1 VIRHVVLAMIVLAYA
16 GTAYLSP
23 LEWNARSVPEIAH
36 VADLPAQT
44 DQAKFSEFLRYTGI
58 AVTRAVKAPITAPV
72 MSESPVELGY
82 SFRQISVM
90 RLPLFG
96 YRELGL
102 SLYQEQADGYR
113 MVPLNDDY
121 KAELE
126 KETGAPLN
134 TNYIFPWWKYAWG
147 WLFVV
152 ALIGWYM
159 LQRRAEAA
167 AREVSG
173 II

>member
-1 VIRHVVLAMIVLAYA
+1 MIRHVVLALIVLAYA

-36 VADLPAQT
+36 VADLPPQT
-44 DQAKFSEFLRYTGI
+44 DQAKFGEFLRYTGI
-58 AVTRAVKAPITAPV
+58 AVTRAAKAPVT
-72 MSESPVELGY
+72 SESPVELGY

-90 RLPLFG
+90 RLPLIG

-102 SLYQEQADGYR
+102 ALYQEQADGYR

-121 KAELE
+121 IAELE
-126 KETGAPLN
+126 KEPGARLD

-147 WLFVV
+147 WLFAV
-152 ALIGWYM
+152 ALIGWYL
-159 LQRRAEAA
+159 LQRRAERA
-167 AREVSG
+167 AREASG